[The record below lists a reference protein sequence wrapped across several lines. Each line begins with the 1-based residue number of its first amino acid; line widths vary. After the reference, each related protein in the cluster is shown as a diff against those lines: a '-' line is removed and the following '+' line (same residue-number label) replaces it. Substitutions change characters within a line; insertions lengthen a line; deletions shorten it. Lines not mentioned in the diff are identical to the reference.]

1 MHNVK
6 KKNEDEAKKG
16 GGCYA
21 VGKRHGDLGGQQLV

>member
-1 MHNVK
+1 MHNV